1 MAMVSA
7 LPGARPL
14 PYFETELDARLK
26 NSRRESIW
34 IIMASLIYHSMLF
47 GRIEVLE
54 EFECDFASVPR
65 IPIVYS
71 LWGNRAH
78 REGVLHDWAFRKDAI
93 NPKTG
98 KPFTFMEANRL
109 FLEAMECR
117 GKPFYIR
124 YPMYSAVCAFSY
136 GHFHK
141 RLIGCKL

>member
-1 MAMVSA
+1 MA
-7 LPGARPL
+7 LPEIRTL

-26 NSRRESIW
+26 SNSDSIW
-34 IIMASLIYHSMLF
+34 IIRSPLVYYSKLF
-47 GRIEVLE
+47 GRNEVLE
-54 EFECDFASVPR
+54 GFECDFASVPR

-117 GKPFYIR
+117 GKSFYIR

-136 GHFHK
+136 WHYHK
-141 RLIGCKL
+141 RSVGDRL

>member
-1 MAMVSA
+1 MA
-7 LPGARPL
+7 LPKIRDL

-26 NSRRESIW
+26 DGRDESIW
-34 IIMASLIYHSMLF
+34 IIRGPLVYHSKLF
-47 GRIEVLE
+47 GRNEVLE
-54 EFECDFASVPR
+54 GFECDFASVPR

-117 GKPFYIR
+117 GKSWYIR

-136 GHFHK
+136 WHYHK
-141 RLIGCKL
+141 RLVGDRL

>member
-1 MAMVSA
+1 MA
-7 LPGARPL
+7 LPKIRDL

-26 NSRRESIW
+26 DGRDESIW
-34 IIMASLIYHSMLF
+34 IIRGTLVYHSKLF
-47 GRIEVLE
+47 GRNEVLE
-54 EFECDFASVPR
+54 GFECDFASVPR

-117 GKPFYIR
+117 GKSWYIR

-136 GHFHK
+136 WHYHK
-141 RLIGCKL
+141 RLVGDKL